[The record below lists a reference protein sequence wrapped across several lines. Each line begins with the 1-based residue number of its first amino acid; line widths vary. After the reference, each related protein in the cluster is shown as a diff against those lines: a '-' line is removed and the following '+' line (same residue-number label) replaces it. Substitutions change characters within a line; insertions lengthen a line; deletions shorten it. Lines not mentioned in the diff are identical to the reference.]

1 MYPRDNKVPVHVHDE
16 AIDENDITAKR
27 NNLEDM
33 GIDEP
38 ERLTIPEDAGYG
50 DEYNAQDLWYE

>member
-1 MYPRDNKVPVHVHDE
+1 MHVHDE

-38 ERLTIPEDAGYG
+38 ERLTIPEEAGYCV
-50 DEYNAQDLWYE
+50 EYNVQDFWYE